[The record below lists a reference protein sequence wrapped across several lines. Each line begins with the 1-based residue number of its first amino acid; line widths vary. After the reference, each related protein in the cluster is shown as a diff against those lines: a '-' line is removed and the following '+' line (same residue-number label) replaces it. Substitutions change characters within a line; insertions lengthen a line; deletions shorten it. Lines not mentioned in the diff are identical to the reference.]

1 MTTKNYLL
9 QARQLNYKIT
19 NKMYEKDQ
27 LKSLLTSVS
36 SPVKDVNVQI
46 SGSSDRIGD
55 TVCKIIML
63 EQEIDKLIDNYVD
76 TKNHIIQQM
85 EQLDFKYYQV
95 LFYRYVMERHFE
107 AIAQCTGYTLR
118 HVKRLH
124 AEAVEHFEQKFG
136 DEYL

>member
-9 QARQLNYKIT
+9 QARRLNYKIE

-27 LKSLLTSVS
+27 LKALLTSIS
-36 SPVKDVNVQI
+36 SPVKDVNVQ
-46 SGSSDRIGD
+46 SSHSHDRVGD
-55 TVCKIIML
+55 AICKIVML
-63 EQEIDKLIDNYVD
+63 EQEIDALADSYVD
-76 TKNHIIQQM
+76 TKNRIIQQM
-85 EQLDFKYYQV
+85 EQLDFKYYQI

-124 AEAVEHFEQKFG
+124 AEAIERFEEKFG
-136 DEYL
+136 TEYL

>member
-36 SPVKDVNVQI
+36 SPVKDVNVQT
-46 SGSSDRIGD
+46 SGSGDRIGV

-63 EQEIDKLIDNYVD
+63 EQEIDKLIDTYVD

-85 EQLDFKYYQV
+85 EQLEFKYYQI

-124 AEAVEHFEQKFG
+124 AEAVERFEQEFG

>member
-36 SPVKDVNVQI
+36 SPVKDVNVQT
-46 SGSSDRIGD
+46 SGSGDRIGD

-85 EQLDFKYYQV
+85 EQLEFKYYQI

-124 AEAVEHFEQKFG
+124 AEAVERFEQKFG

>member
-9 QARQLNYKIT
+9 QVRQLNYKIE

-27 LKSLLTSVS
+27 LKTLLASVP
-36 SPVKDVNVQI
+36 SPVKDVNVQT
-46 SGSSDRIGD
+46 SNSSDRIGD
-55 TVCKIIML
+55 AVCKIIML
-63 EQEIDKLIDNYVD
+63 EKEIDTLIDTYID
-76 TKNHIIQQM
+76 IKNRIIQQM
-85 EQLDFKYYQV
+85 EQLDFKYYQI

-124 AEAVEHFEQKFG
+124 AEAIEKFEEKFG
-136 DEYL
+136 TEYL